1 MVEYL
6 NSKDIDFDISFD
18 NNEVDGKYKLPPLK
32 KKVFKKMEAPHFP
45 NVDVPM
51 SEKEIMEFKKKYPN
65 RKIEYKK
72 AKPEG
77 SEQIELKNICIST
90 VPLEAV
96 EIYDNAPD
104 VMNTNSIVGDPY
116 LEEDR
121 TNNYIK
127 GYLYHKLGNC
137 HSLFADKEGNPL
149 FIFGKKIWIYCL
161 ISVILHGV
169 FWFHVFFHKRKLK
182 ENLRLTGIVFICVF
196 QVIYTLVY
204 LLNPGFPKNTIG
216 RNKGIPAEQYKYCS
230 ECLFYYNISEKVK
243 HCLICGICVEGF
255 FRHSIL
261 INKCIGKKNFIFFNI
276 FIVSL
281 IANIIL
287 IIVIIC
293 FSYK

>member
-72 AKPEG
+72 SKPEG

-116 LEEDR
+116 LEEER

-149 FIFGKKIWIYCL
+149 FIFGKKIWLYCL

-169 FWFHVFFHKRKLK
+169 FWFHIFFHKRKLK

-204 LLNPGFPKNTIG
+204 LSNPGFPKNTIG

-276 FIVSL
+276 FILSL

-287 IIVIIC
+287 IIIIIC